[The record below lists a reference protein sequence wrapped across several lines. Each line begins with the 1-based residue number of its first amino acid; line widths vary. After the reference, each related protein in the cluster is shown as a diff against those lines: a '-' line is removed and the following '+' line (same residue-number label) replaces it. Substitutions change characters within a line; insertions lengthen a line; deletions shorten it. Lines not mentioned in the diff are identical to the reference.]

1 MLTVA
6 KKELKLVGLSVKYN
20 LMKEMINRTSFLMNV
35 IFMILNNASFIIQWL
50 ILFQLK
56 KDIGGYEMND
66 VLTLWA
72 LTASTFGISHIFF
85 FGAYHLPNL
94 IMNGKLDAFLV
105 QPKNTLLS
113 ICSSKSSTSAIGDLI
128 YGYLVIIIFDF
139 SIQRLLLF
147 TYFTVLGGITLT
159 AFSVIVGSSSFL
171 FVRGDILAD
180 NLNGAMIN
188 FSTYPEGI
196 FKGTVRL
203 LLYTI
208 IPVGIVN
215 YLPILVLR
223 EFKAIYLVA
232 VTVFAICLT
241 ALAFWVFQKGLK
253 RYSSSNLMSARV

>member
-6 KKELKLVGLSVKYN
+6 KKELKIVCLSVKYN
-20 LMKEMINRTSFLMNV
+20 LMREMINRASFLMNV

-56 KDIGGYEMND
+56 KDIGGYEIND

-85 FGAYHLPNL
+85 CGAYLLPNL

-113 ICSSKSSTSAIGDLI
+113 ICCSSSSTSAIGDLL
-128 YGYLVIIIFDF
+128 YGYLVIIIFNF

-159 AFSVIVGSSSFL
+159 AFAVIVGSSSFL
-171 FVRGDILAD
+171 IVRGDILAD

-196 FKGTVRL
+196 FKGVVRF
-203 LLYTI
+203 LLYII

-223 EFKAIYLVA
+223 EFKVSYFVA
-232 VTVFAICLT
+232 VTAFAVILT
-241 ALAFWVFQKGLK
+241 VLAFWVFEKGLK